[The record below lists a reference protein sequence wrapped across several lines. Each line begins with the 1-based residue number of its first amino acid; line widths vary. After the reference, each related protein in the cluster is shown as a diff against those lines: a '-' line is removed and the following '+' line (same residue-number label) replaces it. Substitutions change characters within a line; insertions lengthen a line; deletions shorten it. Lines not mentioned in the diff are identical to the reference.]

1 MESMRTLALSSIDE
15 PLTALDG
22 VEWAGDWNAI
32 SVGVTYVISYV
43 FGKAGCSYRIIAD
56 VTLLRLFCGLFI
68 GVLAALPNIGVLA
81 ALPNIDVLTALPNI
95 GRGLFCR
102 LFLDA

>member
-1 MESMRTLALSSIDE
+1 MGIRRSLALSSIDE
-15 PLTALDG
+15 PLVALNG
-22 VEWAGDWNAI
+22 VEWTGGWNAA
-32 SVGVTYVISYV
+32 SVGVAYVISYV
-43 FGKAGCSYRIIAD
+43 FGKVGCSYRIIAD

-68 GVLAALPNIGVLA
+68 GVLTALPKIGVLA
-81 ALPNIDVLTALPNI
+81 ALPNI

>member
-15 PLTALDG
+15 PLTALNG
-22 VEWAGDWNAI
+22 VEWAGDWNAT

-43 FGKAGCSYRIIAD
+43 FGKVGCSYRIIAD
-56 VTLLRLFCGLFI
+56 VTLLRLLRESFI
-68 GVLAALPNIGVLA
+68 GVLAALLNVGVLATLPNSGVLA
-81 ALPNIDVLTALPNI
+81 APLNI